1 MNKVKIQFIF
11 KWYDLW
17 IGFFYDKKKNWIYFL
32 PLPMIGII
40 IKLPNRISKER
51 LKIYYKY
58 KNGNITYNEYIE
70 QRKELENKYRTDN
83 L

>member
-32 PLPMIGII
+32 PIPMIGII
-40 IKLPNRISKER
+40 IKLPNRICKER
-51 LKIYYKY
+51 LKIYYK
-58 KNGNITYNEYIE
+58 
-70 QRKELENKYRTDN
+70 
-83 L
+83 

>member
-32 PLPMIGII
+32 PLPTIGII

-58 KNGNITYNEYIE
+58 KNGDITYDEYIE

>member
-32 PLPMIGII
+32 PIPMIGII
-40 IKLPNRISKER
+40 IKLPNRICKER

-58 KNGNITYNEYIE
+58 KNGDITYDEYIE